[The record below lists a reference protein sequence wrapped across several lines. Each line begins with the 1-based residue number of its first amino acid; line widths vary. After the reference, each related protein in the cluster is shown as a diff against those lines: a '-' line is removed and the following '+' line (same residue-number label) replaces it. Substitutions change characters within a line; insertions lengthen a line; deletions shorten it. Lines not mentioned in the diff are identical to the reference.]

1 MKNTLRTLLHIL
13 VVIGGAAI
21 FSVGCS
27 SSQPRLA
34 VDEGIEDERINLAVQ
49 WSLQGDSL
57 VGGRPIE
64 TRTVYG
70 VVWLTG
76 FVDHESESRRAE
88 ELVMEVEGV
97 RDFLNHIQLT
107 SAE

>member
-1 MKNTLRTLLHIL
+1 M
-13 VVIGGAAI
+13 GAVAI
-21 FSVGCS
+21 FSAGCS

-34 VDEGIEDERINLAVQ
+34 ADEEMDDETINLAVQ
-49 WSLQGDSL
+49 SFLEGDSL

-76 FVDHESESRRAE
+76 FVEDETERKRAE
-88 ELVMEVEGV
+88 QLVMEVEGV
-97 RDFLNHIQLT
+97 RDFLNHIQLI
-107 SAE
+107 SRE